1 MALTKLNSLSIPAN
15 TVVAADIADGS
26 ITSAKLADDAVT
38 SAKIADDAVVT
49 AAIADDAITSA
60 LIADDAVVT
69 AAIADSAV
77 TSVKTSGVGGA
88 NPNLVING
96 SMQVANRP
104 ALTGQSGTNGTYG
117 EVDRWFN
124 DIRGVGTYS
133 VTSEASVVP
142 EGFSHSIKVQCT
154 TADASLDSNS
164 YGHLTYKF
172 EGKDVQ
178 AFKKGTSNA
187 IPFALSFWVRSSKTG
202 TYATRLRDNTNA
214 RYISKNYTI
223 SSADTW
229 EYKTVIFPADTTG
242 AIANSNASG
251 LSLYLWYSAGTDYT
265 SGAAGTA
272 WGQAASSTLAPGQ
285 VNLSDSTNAAIYFT
299 GVKLEAASACTA
311 YEKPNYT
318 EELVKCQRYFWSIKA
333 SDGTYYAFL
342 LQFSANTT
350 SGWNP
355 YWYMGFPVK
364 MRANPTLSLAGTLAT
379 NNTNTSAGASYPQ
392 GIITTYKNT
401 QSCAI
406 GIYQTSY
413 GAPSYIHTNSTDD
426 MLMFDAEL

>member
-15 TVVAADIADGS
+15 TVVATDIADGS

-38 SAKIADDAVVT
+38 SAKIADDAVV
-49 AAIADDAITSA
+49 AAA
-60 LIADDAVVT
+60 IADDAVVT

-214 RYISKNYTI
+214 RSVSYTH
-223 SSADTW
+223 
-229 EYKTVIFPADTTG
+229 
-242 AIANSNASG
+242 
-251 LSLYLWYSAGTDYT
+251 L
-265 SGAAGTA
+265 
-272 WGQAASSTLAPGQ
+272 TLPTI
-285 VNLSDSTNAAIYFT
+285 L
-299 GVKLEAASACTA
+299 
-311 YEKPNYT
+311 
-318 EELVKCQRYFWSIKA
+318 LV
-333 SDGTYYAFL
+333 
-342 LQFSANTT
+342 
-350 SGWNP
+350 
-355 YWYMGFPVK
+355 
-364 MRANPTLSLAGTLAT
+364 
-379 NNTNTSAGASYPQ
+379 
-392 GIITTYKNT
+392 
-401 QSCAI
+401 
-406 GIYQTSY
+406 
-413 GAPSYIHTNSTDD
+413 
-426 MLMFDAEL
+426 